1 MVNKATVPRSGN
13 VLALPSQAK
22 MNVSNSSPATVPKP
36 KLNGSP
42 RSSSKKN
49 NNKQRKPEDVDAL
62 AKKKQSV
69 EAVKATQPPANKDKP
84 APSHH
89 KEHRKRSSNSSV
101 PAKAR
106 RSQTKRDIVS
116 MTNAL
121 RDVQQDF
128 QRGSSFSAGSS
139 SSESDDSDSGKK
151 VIKRK
156 AHRRSNNQTN
166 ASSTKMTKPSPA
178 SFPPLTGPK
187 KWVHFK
193 SLKVFTFPIWT
204 NGNVFKS
211 NK

>member
-1 MVNKATVPRSGN
+1 MVNKVTVPRSGN

-62 AKKKQSV
+62 AKKKQNV
-69 EAVKATQPPANKDKP
+69 EAVKTTQPPANKDKP

-89 KEHRKRSSNSSV
+89 KEHRKRFSNSSV

-128 QRGSSFSAGSS
+128 QRGSNFSAGSS

-156 AHRRSNNQTN
+156 AHRRSNNQAN

-187 KWVHFK
+187 KWVYFK

-204 NGNVFKS
+204 NGDVFKS